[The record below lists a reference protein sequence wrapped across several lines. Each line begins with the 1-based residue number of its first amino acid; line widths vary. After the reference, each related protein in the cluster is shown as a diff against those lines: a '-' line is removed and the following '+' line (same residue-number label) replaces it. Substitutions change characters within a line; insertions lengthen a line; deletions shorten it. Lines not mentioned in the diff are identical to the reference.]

1 MSLDKYIF
9 DFLQGILPELAD
21 IGKSIEESFYQ
32 DPQTVL
38 IKGRIFSEVLSKRI
52 AAEHE
57 FYDLEYVKQVDRI
70 QKLEREDILPKEVAR
85 SFDTIRYL
93 GNKAAHEHI
102 EGGLESAFKMHK
114 NLFQI
119 AVWFM
124 EVYGSHEFVAPR
136 YKHPQPNTGID
147 IVEKLEEKISASLEE
162 KLKVLMEVAAQK
174 QEISK
179 EEELLVADEVE
190 EQGGK
195 SENIETI
202 TSTHVEETE
211 RVHYVED
218 FTLEEGESYLLRE
231 LSKLR
236 ESSQEAIEN
245 PNAFSAFKEYLH
257 VERTIQQDLMSA
269 LTDAAG
275 KNESQLIFL
284 CGSVGDGKSHLL
296 SYVKNKHPEL
306 MVNFSVHNDATESFD
321 PQKSSLD
328 TLAEVLKPFSDSE
341 IENSGCKL
349 ILAINLGVLH
359 NFIESDY
366 AKENYQTLTE
376 FILMSEIFE
385 ASTVTGN
392 QADNHFQLISFS
404 DYQPFELTDSG
415 PKSDYFSAIM
425 ERLIVESET
434 NPFYQAYLKDKKRGI
449 SGFFMTNYELFQR
462 KEIRDGIL
470 TTLIEAIVKHKMI
483 ISTRSMLNFLYD
495 ILVPSHG
502 KDEFLSAG
510 IIEKTE
516 ALLPNL
522 LFDGQDKSQLLAVI
536 AKMDPIHL
544 RSNNVDQML
553 IELNN
558 SVNMENTFHKHLD
571 LQSLEQWAD
580 ELEEMGPF
588 FELSGS
594 SKQIFNKTLI
604 RMSFFISKLLR
615 GTFEDE
621 NYKRYMEYLYAF
633 NTGNRS
639 SLKEMYNVAK
649 QSIFLWNGSPKADYV
664 YMDNSNEVTQVAQ
677 SLILKPSVAHLQG
690 EEEGIL
696 NRFKLNVVLAFSNK
710 DKEHTVL
717 LEIDY
722 PLYEMMMKLL
732 KGYRPNKK
740 DREDCIQFVEFIDKV
755 MKLGDRDKELLFV
768 QLDGNGMF
776 KLTYDED
783 FEEFTFRRE

>member
-9 DFLQGILPELAD
+9 DFLQGVLPELAE

-57 FYDLEYVKQVDRI
+57 FYDLEYAKQVDRI
-70 QKLEREDILPKEVAR
+70 QKLEREDILPKEIAR

-93 GNKAAHEHI
+93 GNKAVHELI
-102 EGGLESAFKMHK
+102 DGGLENAFKMHK

-119 AVWFM
+119 AAWFM
-124 EVYGSHEFVAPR
+124 EVYGSYEFVAPR
-136 YKHPQPNTGID
+136 YKHPQPKTNID
-147 IVEKLEEKISASLEE
+147 IVERLEEKLSASLEE

-174 QEISK
+174 QEIK
-179 EEELLVADEVE
+179 KDEVLPVTDEVE
-190 EQGGK
+190 RQDNNYEN
-195 SENIETI
+195 SESI
-202 TSTHVEETE
+202 TAIDVEEAE
-211 RVHYVED
+211 KVRYVED
-218 FTLEEGESYLLRE
+218 FILEEGESYLLRE

-245 PNAFSAFKEYLH
+245 PNAFSSFKEYLH
-257 VERTIQQDLMSA
+257 VERTIQHDLMSA
-269 LTDAAG
+269 LTNAVG

-306 MVNFSVHNDATESFD
+306 MDNFSVHNDATESFD

-341 IENSGCKL
+341 IESSGCKL

-376 FILMSEIFE
+376 FIVTSEIFE
-385 ASTVTGN
+385 SSTVTGN

-415 PKSDYFSAIM
+415 PKSDYFSSIM
-425 ERLIVESET
+425 ERLVVESET
-434 NPFYQAYLKDKKRGI
+434 NPFYQAYLKDKESSI
-449 SGFFMTNYELFQR
+449 SGFFMTNYELLQR

-470 TTLIEAIVKHKMI
+470 ITLIEAIVKHKMI
-483 ISTRSMLNFLYD
+483 ISTRSMLNFIYD

-502 KDEFLSAG
+502 KGEILGAG

-522 LFDGQDKSQLLAVI
+522 LFGGQDKSQLLAVI

-544 RSNNVDQML
+544 RSNDIDQML

-558 SVNMENTFHKHLD
+558 SVNMKNTFQTHLD
-571 LQSLEQWAD
+571 LQGLEQWVD

-588 FELSGS
+588 FELSDS
-594 SKQIFNKTLI
+594 SKQIFNTTLI
-604 RMSFFISKLLR
+604 RMSFFLPKTLNE
-615 GTFEDE
+615 TFADE
-621 NYKRYMEYLYAF
+621 NYKKYMEYLYAF

-639 SLKEMYNVAK
+639 DLKEMYTLAK
-649 QSIFLWNGSPKADYV
+649 KSIFLWNGSPKTDYV
-664 YMDNSNEVTQVAQ
+664 YMDNSNEATQVAQ
-677 SLILKPSVAHLQG
+677 SLILKPSVAHLQEG
-690 EEEGIL
+690 EQGVL

-710 DKEHTVL
+710 DKGHTVP

-722 PLYEMMMKLL
+722 PLYEMMVKLL

-740 DREDCIQFVEFIDKV
+740 DREDCIQFVEFIDKL